1 MIILFFVVV
10 AIVGPSIAPYDY
22 TAYARDIAAHMN
34 ALIEKTAVKE
44 QTAAFSIFEGESV
57 R

>member
-1 MIILFFVVV
+1 MSPALH
-10 AIVGPSIAPYDY
+10 ALAYDY
-22 TAYARDIAAHMN
+22 SAYARDIVAHMN

-44 QTAAFSIFEGESV
+44 QTAAFSILEGESV